1 MEPFGSKII
10 LNIFAGRVFM
20 ARSSIEPFEEVF
32 VMNDPRSA
40 PMPSRRRSM
49 AMIAAAG
56 ALAATLR
63 SQTPSMQTP
72 SMAEKPSNPAHQAL
86 TALHYE
92 IDFKAS
98 PQRFY
103 DAILDQKQFA
113 AFTGM
118 PATIDPTAG
127 GAFSQ
132 FGGMIVGR
140 NLELVPAQRIVQGW
154 RPSHWDAGVYSI
166 VHFELKPRGTDTTL
180 VFDHIGFPAG
190 EYDHLDGGW
199 QGHYWQPLK
208 KYFA

>member
-1 MEPFGSKII
+1 MKDA
-10 LNIFAGRVFM
+10 L
-20 ARSSIEPFEEVF
+20 
-32 VMNDPRSA
+32 SA
-40 PMPSRRRSM
+40 SMPTRRR
-49 AMIAAAG
+49 ALAVIAAFVG
-56 ALAATLR
+56 ALTVKVRA
-63 SQTPSMQTP
+63 QEP
-72 SMAEKPSNPAHQAL
+72 SMAQKPSNPAHQAL

-92 IDFKAS
+92 IEFKAN

-132 FGGMIVGR
+132 FGGLIVGR
-140 NLELVPAQRIVQGW
+140 NLELIPGQRIVQGW

-166 VHFELKPRGTDTTL
+166 VHFELKPRGAGTALT
-180 VFDHIGFPAG
+180 FDHIAFPAG
-190 EYDHLDGGW
+190 DYDHLDEGW
-199 QGHYWQPLK
+199 HNHYWDPLQ

>member
-1 MEPFGSKII
+1 MKDGQ
-10 LNIFAGRVFM
+10 
-20 ARSSIEPFEEVF
+20 
-32 VMNDPRSA
+32 SA
-40 PMPSRRRSM
+40 CSPTRRR
-49 AMIAAAG
+49 ALAVIAASVGTLAG
-56 ALAATLR
+56 TLR
-63 SQTPSMQTP
+63 AQEP
-72 SMAEKPSNPAHQAL
+72 SMAEKPSNPAHQGL

-118 PATIDPTAG
+118 PATIDPTPG

-132 FGGMIVGR
+132 FGGLIAGR
-140 NLELVPAQRIVQGW
+140 NLELIPGQRIVQGW
-154 RPSHWDAGVYSI
+154 RPSHWDPGVYSI
-166 VHFELKPRGTDTTL
+166 VHFELKARAAETTL

-190 EYDHLDGGW
+190 EYDHLDDGW
-199 QGHYWQPLK
+199 HGHYWEPLK